1 LSDGYGKF
9 LLDCNH
15 VLGGGTQVVEEF
27 RYTLLP
33 GAVVAEG
40 VDDPDLAEGNGCGES
55 GGFAVARDE
64 LDVLDTTSLGQF

>member
-1 LSDGYGKF
+1 MRDVENG
-9 LLDCNH
+9 LLDCNYIR
-15 VLGGGTQVVEEF
+15 GGGTQVVEEF

-40 VDDPDLAEGNGCGES
+40 VDDPDLSQGNSCCES

-64 LDVLDTTSLGQF
+64 LDVLDTTSLGKC